1 MQKKEVIPRILAKES
16 VNLELWLKCCEG
28 LKFHGP
34 FCKFPEKNQKIGFF
48 GLFLYEKIR
57 GLGPRGVD
65 RGATG
70 PPWSGSH
77 CHAWELT
84 GARPPAAPMPES
96 SDQAVGEGKEGPMSS
111 TAGSP
116 RVGRLWRGVGFSNG
130 GDGGQAQE

>member
-1 MQKKEVIPRILAKES
+1 MGLSANFPR
-16 VNLELWLKCCEG
+16 
-28 LKFHGP
+28 
-34 FCKFPEKNQKIGFF
+34 
-48 GLFLYEKIR
+48 KIR
-57 GLGPRGVD
+57 KLDFLDYFCTKKSVD
-65 RGATG
+65 SVYEVVDHGATG

-130 GDGGQAQE
+130 GDGGQAPE